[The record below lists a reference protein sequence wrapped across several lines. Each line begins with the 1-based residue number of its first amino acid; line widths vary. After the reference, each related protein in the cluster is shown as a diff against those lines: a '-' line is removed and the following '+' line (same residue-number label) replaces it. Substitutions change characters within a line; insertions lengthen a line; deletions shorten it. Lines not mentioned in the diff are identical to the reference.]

1 MTPWTVAHQAFLWM
15 GFPRQEYW
23 SGLPFPSLG
32 DLPSPGIKPTSPALT
47 GILYHWATREA
58 QIIQY
63 NYEMSNSSKKKSLF
77 LPLPAP
83 FIQRDN
89 FTVTF
94 NCSQLPSIRIFKIWV
109 SSALTKCKILSG
121 HQKIMGYINPGTDL
135 NVPLNTSLPYT
146 WHKQRANM
154 CGVWLLGLPTWNR
167 KSS

>member
-1 MTPWTVAHQAFLWM
+1 MDCSPPGFSVDGFSQARILEWVAISFSRGSSQPRDQTHISCIGRYSLPLSHQGSPNHSIQLWNVK
-15 GFPRQEYW
+15 
-23 SGLPFPSLG
+23 LL
-32 DLPSPGIKPTSPALT
+32 KK
-47 GILYHWATREA
+47 
-58 QIIQY
+58 
-63 NYEMSNSSKKKSLF
+63 KKKSLF
-77 LPLPAP
+77 LPLPPP

-146 WHKQRANM
+146 WHKQRANT